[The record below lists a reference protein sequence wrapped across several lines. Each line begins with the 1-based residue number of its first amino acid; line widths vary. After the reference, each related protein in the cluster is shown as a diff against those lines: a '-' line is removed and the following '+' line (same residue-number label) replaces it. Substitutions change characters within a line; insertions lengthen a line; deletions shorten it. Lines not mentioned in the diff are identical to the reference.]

1 MSGAMLDAGMNKIKH
16 DPHPHGGYYSSSER
30 DGC

>member
-16 DPHPHGGYYSSSER
+16 DPHSHGGYSSSER